1 MIEIQRE
8 QTPDSSVTV
17 CRQTTYQPTLTL
29 LDVLIVNRELTRN
42 SYREYNIYQYVLLN
56 YCCRVLNTYVAV
68 LDIVSILLV
77 CEVQTE

>member
-8 QTPDSSVTV
+8 QTPASRVTV

-42 SYREYNIYQYVLLN
+42 SYREYNIYVVPGTKLLLP
-56 YCCRVLNTYVAV
+56 RTHTYVAV